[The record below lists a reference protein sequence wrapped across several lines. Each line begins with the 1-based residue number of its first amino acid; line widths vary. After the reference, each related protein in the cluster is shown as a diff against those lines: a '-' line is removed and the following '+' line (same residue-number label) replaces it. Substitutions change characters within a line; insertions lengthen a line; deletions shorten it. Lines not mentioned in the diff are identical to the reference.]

1 MKFLKKSAALAM
13 AGLMMASTLGIATTA
28 KADDVTIKVAL
39 WDYSNTEYYKTMID
53 GFKEANPGI
62 DVEVVEFSAAE
73 YSDIIV
79 VKMAAQEDYDV
90 IFMKGLPEMSALIAG
105 GHLMA
110 LDDLAAD
117 YDFEPYGGTEKS
129 LVVDGALYGLP
140 FRKDNNLIFYNKD
153 LFDAAGVDY
162 PQDGMTFDEY
172 VALAEKMTSGEG
184 SSKVYGAHVH
194 TWGSNVYQ
202 YPRFVDEYVY
212 NDVSTWD
219 NLIPY
224 YEGIL
229 KLQEEGCVQD
239 YGALKSGNIHYSGV
253 FYNQEAAMMQIG
265 TWYINMLL
273 ENVPNDDEGIESFD
287 WGVCSMPN
295 DKGITT
301 ENVVGGI
308 TPVAI
313 GSYSKHPEEAWSF
326 LTYITGGEG
335 AQVLAKCGIVPA
347 WAGQEVLDIFDGFH
361 DEHPNAPEG
370 LSKYISGSNFIVEQP
385 MDPNGKAIAAITDE
399 MHSAIMTG
407 SESIED
413 ALAEY
418 KAKAIEAGAKDGAEE
433 EEETETAAE

>member
-1 MKFLKKSAALAM
+1 MKSLKKTAALL
-13 AGLMMASTLGIATTA
+13 AGLMAASTLMTA
-28 KADDVTIKVAL
+28 VPALADDVTIKVAL
-39 WDYSNTEYYKTMID
+39 WDYSNTDYYKTMID

-73 YSDIIV
+73 YSDTIV

-129 LVVDGALYGLP
+129 LIVDEKLYGLP

-172 VALAEKMTSGEG
+172 VELAEKMTSGEG

-202 YPRFVDEYVY
+202 YARFTEEYVY

-219 NLIPY
+219 SLIPF

-229 KLQEEGCVQD
+229 KLQEEGCIQD
-239 YGALKSGNIHYSGV
+239 YGALKTGNIHYSGV
-253 FYNQEAAMMQIG
+253 FYNQQAAMMQIG

-273 ENVPNDDEGIESFD
+273 ENVPNEDEGIDSFD
-287 WGVCSMPN
+287 WGVCSLPN

-313 GSYSKHPEEAWSF
+313 GSYSKHPDEAWKF
-326 LTYITGGEG
+326 LTYITGAEG
-335 AQVLAKCGIVPA
+335 AQVLAKTGIVPA

-385 MDPNGKAIAAITDE
+385 MDPNGKAIAAVTDD

-413 ALAEY
+413 ALKEY
-418 KAKAIEAGAKDGAEE
+418 KAKAVEAGAAGGDEE
-433 EEETETAAE
+433 